1 MDVRLRRFL
10 CMAAGVAGLAVA
22 SQAALAQ
29 TYPSK
34 PITMNVPFAAGGST
48 DVIGRILAERMKVM
62 LGQPVIV
69 ENVTGAGGTIG
80 VTRAVRAAPDGYTIS
95 LGQNGSH
102 VITGATYGNL
112 PYDLLNDF
120 EPVSLLVISPFVIT
134 SKKDVPAGDLKGL
147 VAYLKA
153 NPGRTV
159 GNAGMGSITHVAG
172 LVFQNVTGT
181 KLQFVPYRG
190 TGPAMQDLVAGQ
202 IDMMI
207 GDPITGMPQVRA
219 GLLKIYGV
227 ASDTRLPSAPDVP
240 TVDEAGLPDYH
251 ISLWHGLWVPKG
263 TPQPV
268 IAKLNE
274 AVLDALADPAT
285 RAKLAQAGQ
294 EVFPRERQNPDAL
307 RSLQKAEIGKW
318 WPLIKASG
326 FKVE

>member
-1 MDVRLRRFL
+1 MMTKLSV
-10 CMAAGVAGLAVA
+10 AVA
-22 SQAALAQ
+22 AAMLSAVGNAGAQ
-29 TYPSK
+29 SYPSR
-34 PITMNVPFAAGGST
+34 PITMLVGYAVGGPSDT
-48 DVIGRILAERMKVM
+48 IARIMAERMKAA

-112 PYDLLNDF
+112 SYDLVTDF

-134 SKKDVPAGDLKGL
+134 SKKDLPATDLKGL
-147 VAYLKA
+147 IAYLKA

-172 LVFQNVTGT
+172 LVFQSVTET

-240 TVDEAGLPDYH
+240 TVDEAGLPNYH

-268 IAKLNE
+268 IAKLHE

-294 EVFPRERQNPDAL
+294 EVFPRERLTPEAL
-307 RSLQKAEIGKW
+307 RNLQKVEIEKW
-318 WPLIKASG
+318 WPIIRASG

>member
-1 MDVRLRRFL
+1 MKLPRRGFLRL
-10 CMAAGVAGLAVA
+10 AALVPVLAVA

-29 TYPSK
+29 SYPSR

-48 DVIGRILAERMKVM
+48 DVIGRILAERMKVS
-62 LGQPVIV
+62 LGQTVIV

-134 SKKDVPAGDLKGL
+134 SKKDIPATDLKGL
-147 VAYLKA
+147 IAYLKA

-172 LVFQNVTGT
+172 LVFQNVTET

-219 GLLKIYGV
+219 GMLKIYGV
-227 ASDTRLPSAPDVP
+227 ASDTRLPSAPGSRARGRRRP
-240 TVDEAGLPDYH
+240 
-251 ISLWHGLWVPKG
+251 G
-263 TPQPV
+263 TG
-268 IAKLNE
+268 
-274 AVLDALADPAT
+274 
-285 RAKLAQAGQ
+285 R
-294 EVFPRERQNPDAL
+294 
-307 RSLQKAEIGKW
+307 
-318 WPLIKASG
+318 
-326 FKVE
+326 

>member
-1 MDVRLRRFL
+1 
-10 CMAAGVAGLAVA
+10 MAAGAAALAVSSLTAA
-22 SQAALAQ
+22 SLAASAQ

-34 PITMNVPFAAGGST
+34 PITMNVPFAAGGTT
-48 DVIGRILAERMKVM
+48 DVIGRILAERMKVT
-62 LGQPVIV
+62 LGQAVIV

-80 VTRAVRAAPDGYTIS
+80 VTRAVRAAPDGYTLS

-112 PYDLLNDF
+112 SYNLVTDF
-120 EPVSLLVISPFVIT
+120 DPVALLVISPFVIT
-134 SKKDVPAGDLKGL
+134 ATKATPASNLKEL
-147 VAYLKA
+147 IAYLKA

-172 LVFQNVTGT
+172 LVFQNVTET

-207 GDPITGMPQVRA
+207 GDPITGMPHVRS
-219 GLLKIYGV
+219 GLIKIYGV
-227 ASDTRLPSAPDVP
+227 ASGTRLPSAPEVP
-240 TVDEAGLPDYH
+240 TVDEAGLPSYH

-263 TPQPV
+263 TPKPV
-268 IAKLNE
+268 ITRLHE
-274 AVLDALADPAT
+274 AVVDALADPAT
-285 RAKLAQAGQ
+285 RAKLAHAGQ
-294 EVFPRERQNPDAL
+294 EIFPREQQTPEAL
-307 RSLQKAEIGKW
+307 ASLQKAEIEKW

>member
-1 MDVRLRRFL
+1 MGVRRRRFL
-10 CMAAGVAGLAVA
+10 RMAAGTLAMA
-22 SQAALAQ
+22 ITSQAALAQ

-48 DVIGRILAERMKVM
+48 DVIGRILAERMKIT

-112 PYDLLNDF
+112 SYDLVTDF

-134 SKKDVPAGDLKGL
+134 SKKDLPATDLKGL
-147 VAYLKA
+147 IAYLKA

-172 LVFQNVTGT
+172 LVFQSVTET

-240 TVDEAGLPDYH
+240 TVDEAGLPNYH

-268 IAKLNE
+268 IAKLHE

-294 EVFPRERQNPDAL
+294 EVFPRERLTPEAL
-307 RSLQKAEIGKW
+307 RNLQKVEIEKW
-318 WPLIKASG
+318 WPIIRASG